1 MAYSIDELFE
11 MLSWDSTPQMQ
22 MIGLAEARKVK
33 YLSVLFQPIES
44 KSVWENCAKVIIE
57 KSDLELERYLID
69 MFQWLQDMNWPGAR
83 LIYDRLR
90 EMPRNL
96 LQFAYSFCL
105 EQAISTGDDCWRET
119 LEEFWNNNY

>member
-105 EQAISTGDDCWRET
+105 EQAISTRDDCWRET